1 MAFIAQCLL
10 LRQVINKMMIWFLLP
25 NKTLPESD
33 NDAIVT
39 ISSYCLRG
47 AGTKTH
53 YEYEVRICTND
64 DRWSILRRYS
74 RFRDL
79 HIAMKAR
86 YGEKVSTIPFPSKQ
100 LFANSETVAKS
111 RKRQLEFYLRRLIDT
126 CKNLP
131 SCPLAYGGPVTKVA
145 LISFSPFF
153 RKGVFENG
161 KYGTSW
167 LLPYDRPY
175 WILATFPLS
184 DSLSPIY

>member
-1 MAFIAQCLL
+1 MKTFFVRFKTTDYLPTITLCTDQCPQLH
-10 LRQVINKMMIWFLLP
+10 QVIKTN
-25 NKTLPESD
+25 NKTSVCKKPQFSEVD
-33 NDAIVT
+33 NDSIVL
-39 ISSYCLRG
+39 ISSYCIRG
-47 AGTKTH
+47 AGSKTH
-53 YEYEVRICTND
+53 YEYEVRICTAD

-86 YGEKVSTIPFPSKQ
+86 YGEKVASIPFPSKQ

-111 RKRQLEFYLRRLIDT
+111 RKRQLEFYLRRLIET

-131 SCPLAYGGPVTKVA
+131 SCPLAYGGPVTKAA

-161 KYGTSW
+161 KYGTS
-167 LLPYDRPY
+167 
-175 WILATFPLS
+175 
-184 DSLSPIY
+184 